1 MKIIKIIIFI
11 QQFWNVAISD
21 LIGINRYQNTIQ
33 NHNTGLNDILVE
45 YSKTA
50 LERALL
56 KQYISF
62 LTASKSVQTQQSNSS
77 NIRHVMTAF
86 KAKNENADEK
96 FAKLRTAVKRTF
108 RRHRYFKNMQQNV
121 K

>member
-1 MKIIKIIIFI
+1 MKIIKIIFFI
-11 QQFWNVAISD
+11 QQFWNFAIGD

-56 KQYISF
+56 KQYFSF
-62 LTASKSVQTQQSNSS
+62 LTASTSVQTQQFNSS
-77 NIRHVMTAF
+77 NMRHVMTAF

-96 FAKLRTAVKRTF
+96 FAKLRTVLKRTF
-108 RRHRYFKNMQQNV
+108 RRHRYFKNMQV
-121 K
+121 A